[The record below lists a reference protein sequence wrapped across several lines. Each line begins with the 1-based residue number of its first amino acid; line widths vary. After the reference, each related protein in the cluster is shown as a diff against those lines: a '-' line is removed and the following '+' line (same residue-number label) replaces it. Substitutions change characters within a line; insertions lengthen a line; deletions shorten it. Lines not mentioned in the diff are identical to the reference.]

1 MYYIDDRSN
10 ETASERNAMKHGN
23 RHVLT
28 AMFALVLLIFGSR
41 SAAGERS
48 AGMSFARTM
57 IAVDAVVDASLDD
70 WHAFYKVCHENPELS
85 LQEKESAE
93 RLARHFRK
101 HGIDTTENVGG
112 HGVVG
117 VLKNGKGPTVLIR
130 GDMDALPI
138 VEETGLPFASRKTAK
153 LPDGHTVG
161 IMHACGH
168 DMHQTVL
175 AATAQTL
182 AATKSD
188 WKGTIVFVAQ
198 PAEEIGVGARAMIE
212 DGLFTRFPKP
222 DYCIALHVSH
232 EQPSGAVGWTSGWVY
247 ANVDSVDI
255 TVHGVGGHG
264 AYPHGTVDPVVAAA
278 QIITA
283 LQTIV
288 SRRLNPLDRA
298 VVTVGS
304 VHAGSKHNI
313 IPETATLQLTVRSFT
328 DEVRKEVLDSIRRI
342 AIHTARA
349 MGCPKDPEV
358 VVRSDEFTPASYND
372 PELTATA
379 AEVFRQLLGEKQ
391 VAERPPSMGG
401 EDFGRFAKAAGVPGF
416 MFQLGVVE
424 PKRYAASQQE
434 GGEPNP
440 TVHSSKFQTDA
451 IPTIRTGVRCMTAL
465 ALTLLNGD

>member
-1 MYYIDDRSN
+1 M
-10 ETASERNAMKHGN
+10 N
-23 RHVLT
+23 RQQRIVLP
-28 AMFALVLLIFGSR
+28 AALTLLACHPPTPAGEGA
-41 SAAGERS
+41 SAAR
-48 AGMSFARTM
+48 AHTM
-57 IAVDAVVDASLDD
+57 TAADAFIESSLPD
-70 WHAFYKVCHENPELS
+70 WYEFYKVCHASPELS
-85 LQEKESAE
+85 LQEKESAA
-93 RLARHFRK
+93 RLAKIFRK
-101 HGIDTTENVGG
+101 AGIETTEQVGG

-117 VLKNGKGPTVLIR
+117 VLKNGDGPTVLIR

-138 VEETGLPFASRKTAK
+138 IEETGLPYASKKTVT

-161 IMHACGH
+161 VMHACGH

-182 AATKSD
+182 ASMKHD
-188 WKGTIVFVAQ
+188 WKGTVVFVAQ

-232 EQPSGAVGWTSGWVY
+232 EQPSGAVGYTSGWVY

-255 TVHGVGGHG
+255 TVYGVGGHG
-264 AYPHGTVDPVVAAA
+264 AYPHAAVDPVVTAA

-288 SRRLNPLDRA
+288 SRRVNPLDRA

-313 IPETATLQLTVRSFT
+313 IPETALLQITVRSFT
-328 DEVRKEVLDSIRRI
+328 DDVRKEVLDSIRRI
-342 AIHTARA
+342 AVHTARA

-358 VVRSDEFTPASYND
+358 VVRNDEFTPASYND

-379 AEVFRQLLGEKQ
+379 AETFRQLLGKEN
-391 VAERPPSMGG
+391 VTERPPSMGG
-401 EDFGRFAKAAGVPGF
+401 EDFGRFAKESGAPGF

-424 PKRYAASQQE
+424 PKRYEASQKP
-434 GGEPNP
+434 GGEPIP
-440 TVHSSKFQTDA
+440 TVHSSKFQTD
-451 IPTIRTGVRCMTAL
+451 PLTTIRTGVRCMVGL
-465 ALTLLNGD
+465 AMRLMEGE